1 MEHKDNI
8 WIGVL
13 YDNPEDMRYAVYDS
27 ETGELLDDA
36 QGYGYKSEEKAL
48 RGWKYLKAK
57 HIRTTKDRMDDAAKI
72 ALGNI
77 VWRELGREVRE
88 EDQEVFTAFIREHK
102 NDLVEELNAAFRG
115 RIQKAIDRT
124 FSQV

>member
-1 MEHKDNI
+1 MKQKEKI
-8 WIGVL
+8 WVGVL
-13 YDNPEDMRYAVYDS
+13 YDDPEDVRYAVYDS

-36 QGYGYKSEEKAL
+36 QGYGYKSAEKAV
-48 RGWKYLKAK
+48 RAWRYMKA
-57 HIRTTKDRMDDAAKI
+57 HQIQTTKDRMDDADKI

-77 VWRELGREVRE
+77 IWQELGREVRE